1 MYKNKMQIGRNFY
14 SSHKN
19 WLDDHYRCVTSKR
32 VIIYLNPQFKI
43 ISIKS
48 NPVAAYL
55 VVLVTNWDIDLKIP
69 IGIIQN
75 VLKMEILK
83 GTDTGNRI
91 VFTFPRRPRFIQT
104 LVVVSS
110 VI

>member
-1 MYKNKMQIGRNFY
+1 VYKNKMQIGRNFY

-32 VIIYLNPQFKI
+32 VIIYLNSQFK
-43 ISIKS
+43 IKS

-75 VLKMEILK
+75 VLKMEILR
-83 GTDTGNRI
+83 GTDIGNRI

-104 LVVVSS
+104 SVVVSS

>member
-1 MYKNKMQIGRNFY
+1 MQIGRNFY

-75 VLKMEILK
+75 VLKMEILR
-83 GTDTGNRI
+83 GTDIGNRI